1 MGMILPWNMP
11 ELLSKS
17 SSVTISPFTLVFQA
31 AGLGGVS
38 HVMNVVILITVMS
51 CGNSGMYVATRTLC
65 ALAKEGIAHKKLG
78 EVNGRGVPIYALIC
92 TTLVSLVTFATSFI
106 PGKALFL
113 VLTDLSGVAGNVI
126 NCMYMQTLRLIAKSI
141 CIQCLFRF
149 RYLVWHCVLQM
160 EI

>member
-11 ELLSKS
+11 DLLSKS
-17 SSVTISPFTLVFQA
+17 SNVTVSPFTLVFTA

-38 HVMNVVILITVMS
+38 HVMNAVILITVMS

-65 ALAKEGIAHKKLG
+65 ALSKEGYAHRKLG
-78 EVNGRGVPIYALIC
+78 EVNKRGVPIYALIC

-113 VLTDLSGVAGNVI
+113 VLTDLSGVAG
-126 NCMYMQTLRLIAKSI
+126 
-141 CIQCLFRF
+141 RF
-149 RYLVWHCVLQM
+149 RILIQKATVFHGVC
-160 EI
+160 